1 MDGFR
6 VVGLVGA
13 RTVLPEDPEPPPP
26 LVVLALG
33 VVVWLFGGACV
44 AAVLGFVQTKTENR
58 I

>member
-1 MDGFR
+1 M
-6 VVGLVGA
+6 VGLVGA